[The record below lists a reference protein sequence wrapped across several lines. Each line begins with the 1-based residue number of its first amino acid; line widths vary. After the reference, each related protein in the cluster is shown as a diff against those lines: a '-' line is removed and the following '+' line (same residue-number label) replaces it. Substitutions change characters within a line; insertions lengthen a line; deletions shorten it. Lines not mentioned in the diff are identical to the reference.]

1 MEFIKPS
8 ANVGSALQT
17 IKSEVAVALEGAG
30 MPRKVYVTISDA
42 PIEGH
47 DSVEGLPAPSSKDGR
62 IMYNFGG
69 KSSIKTVVGRLQ
81 GNFFLPKDGWTVDPA
96 TLKAYQTAKAE
107 RDAKRT
113 QNAKK

>member
-8 ANVGSALQT
+8 ASQGTALQT
-17 IKSEVAVALEGAG
+17 LKGEVATALEGAG
-30 MPRKVYVTISDA
+30 MPRRVYVTISDS

-47 DSVEGLPAPSSKDGR
+47 DSVEGTPAPSSKDGR

-69 KSSIKTVVGRLQ
+69 KSTVRATVGRLQ
-81 GNFFLPKDGWTVDPA
+81 GNFFLPKDGWTVDAA

-113 QNAKK
+113 ATAKK